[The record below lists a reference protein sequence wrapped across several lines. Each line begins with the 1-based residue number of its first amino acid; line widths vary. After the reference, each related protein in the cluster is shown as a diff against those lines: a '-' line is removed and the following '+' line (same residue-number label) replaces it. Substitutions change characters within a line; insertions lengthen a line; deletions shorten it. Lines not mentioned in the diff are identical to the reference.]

1 MEVKAGASRLADTN
15 VGMGRLPTAE
25 PPTFDLHGWKAIGQ
39 HLGRAQRT
47 VQRLATRSVNPLPV
61 GKIGGIVA
69 ASSAALNRW
78 AEGEMARARE
88 ATTDGQRPRLVAV

>member
-1 MEVKAGASRLADTN
+1 MKAGARTTTDTH

-25 PPTFDLHGWKAIGQ
+25 PPIYDLHGWKAIGQ

-47 VQRLATRSVNPLPV
+47 VQRLAVRAVNPLPV

-78 AEGEMARARE
+78 ADAEMARVRDVAPS
-88 ATTDGQRPRLVAV
+88 DHRPRLVAV